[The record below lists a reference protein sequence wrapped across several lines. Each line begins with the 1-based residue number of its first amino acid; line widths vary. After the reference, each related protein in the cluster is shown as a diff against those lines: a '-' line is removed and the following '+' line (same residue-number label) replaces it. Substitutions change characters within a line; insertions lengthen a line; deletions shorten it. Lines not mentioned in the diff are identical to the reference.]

1 VSDRQVLLGAV
12 EAVGLDRAAADVVL
26 ESGAE
31 GEAVRALEERWWEM
45 GISGVPA
52 FIIAE
57 KGLVIGAQEP
67 ERLAVAL
74 RKMAA
79 LNPEG

>member
-1 VSDRQVLLGAV
+1 
-12 EAVGLDRAAADVVL
+12 GLDRVAAKAVL

-31 GEAVRALEERWWEM
+31 GEAVRALEARWWEM

-57 KGLVIGAQEP
+57 KGLVMGAQEP
-67 ERLAVAL
+67 GQLALAL
-74 RKMAA
+74 AKMAKLSPA
-79 LNPEG
+79 R